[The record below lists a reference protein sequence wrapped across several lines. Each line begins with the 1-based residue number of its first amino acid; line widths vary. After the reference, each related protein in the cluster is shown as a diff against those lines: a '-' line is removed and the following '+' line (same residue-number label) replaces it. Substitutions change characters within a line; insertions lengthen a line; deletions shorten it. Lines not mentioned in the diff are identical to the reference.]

1 MKNIRKTLSSL
12 LYSIPVSYE
21 IHGECDKVVIESV
34 EYDSRKVKDGS
45 VFFCLRGAAVD
56 GHDYAA
62 RAYILGCRVFAVEKI
77 LDLPGDAV
85 QIVFP
90 NTREALAYVSAQF
103 YGRPAEKMKI
113 IGITGTKGKTTTAFL
128 IKNIFTHHGI
138 KCGYIGTNGCEY
150 GSEHLPTVNST
161 PESCEL
167 HRFFSLMVDYGCE
180 YAVIEVSSQ
189 ALDNYRVKGI
199 RFDTVIFTNLS
210 RDHIGAGEHSS
221 FEEYREAK
229 HKLFRDY
236 GAGHIIYNAN
246 DKNAAYML
254 ENHTPGAELIGY
266 GVGNPCEFSGEGV
279 RSYMDKTSLGIE
291 FDMVRGGVKT
301 GMRLRTPGLFSVYNA
316 LAAAAAVSVYGMS
329 AREASDA
336 LAVISI
342 PGRSEIVSA
351 VDGVTFVIDY
361 AHNGVSLTDELTVL
375 RSYNPRRLICVFGCI
390 GGRTF
395 ERRRELAEAASSLAD
410 FTVITSDNPNNEDP
424 EVIIRD
430 VLQYFDTSKPYTTI
444 ADREEAVRFAVRIAN
459 EGDFVLFAGKGHE
472 DYQLVHG
479 EKVPF
484 CERAIILDEAQ
495 KLSAAQTVN

>member
-1 MKNIRKTLSSL
+1 MEKIKKTLSSL
-12 LYSIPVSYE
+12 LGNIHMSYE
-21 IHGECDKVVIESV
+21 IHGESGKVVVDSV
-34 EYDSRKVKDGS
+34 EYDSRKVKSGS

-56 GHDYAA
+56 GHDYVS
-62 RAYILGCRVFAVEKI
+62 RAYVLGCRVFAVERV
-77 LDLPGDAV
+77 LDLPEDSV

-90 NTREALAYVSAQF
+90 NTREALACVSAEF

-113 IGITGTKGKTTTAFL
+113 IGVTGTKGKTTTAFL

-138 KCGYIGTNGCEY
+138 KCGYIGTNGCEF

-167 HRFFSLMVDYGCE
+167 HRLFSLMLDYGCE

-199 RFDTVIFTNLS
+199 KFDTVIFTNLS

-236 GAGHIIYNAN
+236 GAGHIIFNADDRN
-246 DKNAAYML
+246 SAYML
-254 ENHTPGAELIGY
+254 ENHTTAAEVISY
-266 GVGNPCEFSGEGV
+266 GVENTCDFLGEDV

-291 FDMVRGGVKT
+291 FDMVSHGVRT

-316 LAAAAAVSVYGMS
+316 LAAAATISVYGIS
-329 AREASDA
+329 PRESSDA
-336 LAVISI
+336 LAEISI
-342 PGRSEIVSA
+342 PGRSEIVNA

-361 AHNGVSLTDELTVL
+361 AHNGLSLTDELTVL

-390 GGRTF
+390 GGRTY
-395 ERRRELAEAASSLAD
+395 ERRRELAEAASTLSD
-410 FTVITSDNPNNEDP
+410 FTVITSDNPNYEDP
-424 EVIIRD
+424 EEIIRD
-430 VLQYFDTSKPYTTI
+430 VLRYFDTSKPYTTI
-444 ADREEAVRFAVRIAN
+444 ADREEAVRFAVRIAQ
-459 EGDFVLFAGKGHE
+459 EGDIVLFAGKGHE
-472 DYQLVHG
+472 DYQLIHG
-479 EKVPF
+479 EHVPL
-484 CERAIILDEAQ
+484 CEREIILDEAQ
-495 KLSAAQTVN
+495 KLGTASVMR